1 MIRFYVGRV
10 QRKEE
15 RKAELKARFELEII
29 RKYEKLQGANLYL
42 KNLDDN
48 VNDEKLKELFSKLG
62 TITSCKVMLESYRHI
77 KGYTL
82 VVFSTP
88 EDESMRPGGY
98 SKFHYVVPPIE
109 TGSSWAKGGYL
120 KSWKSPTSAAKPD
133 ATSLTPTNQGFRYM
147 GNGRNGI
154 DLLVVPQGIRD
165 HMMPFPFDGLGISS
179 APTDNQRHGG
189 ALSSTLA
196 SALAFV
202 TQENQRL
209 MLGEHLYPHVEQFT
223 SNH

>member
-1 MIRFYVGRV
+1 MQAPSAITYLSVGIPRYHPRAPRLTPQQLYFG
-10 QRKEE
+10 QR
-15 RKAELKARFELEII
+15 A
-29 RKYEKLQGANLYL
+29 
-42 KNLDDN
+42 LD
-48 VNDEKLKELFSKLG
+48 LP
-62 TITSCKVMLESYRHI
+62 T
-77 KGYTL
+77 GYGL
-82 VVFSTP
+82 IQQLLP
-88 EDESMRPGGY
+88 GMRPGGY